1 MRILDRLGHH
11 LRLHLLERS
20 ILIVRAAVL
29 NGHTLFQE
37 LSLGATID
45 DIDMDAV
52 AEYAKLVGYGKSPLE
67 YLRENN
73 GFVTTN
79 KKAAIKREQSDARIS
94 SAEREQARPQVKG
107 EEDVS
112 VACILLFGKNPQ
124 KFFPRSRTRFIRY
137 EGVDEKVGAEMN
149 VIKDVIFEGTILNQ
163 VRKTIEDGL
172 EFLEK
177 ILGVMRQIE
186 NLQERCADIQKAQEV
201 IQKRL
206 DGYKD
211 MKVGLSPTDKAVLTK
226 LPELIYQQVNQNV
239 SEAADNV
246 KVAITKHAEST
257 LKSVDEACDMRI
269 KKAKKELGA
278 DKGIF
283 LS

>member
-1 MRILDRLGHH
+1 MSKKYDEIK
-11 LRLHLLERS
+11 
-20 ILIVRAAVL
+20 
-29 NGHTLFQE
+29 NLF
-37 LSLGATID
+37 D
-45 DIDMDAV
+45 DV
-52 AEYAKLVGYGKSPLE
+52 
-67 YLRENN
+67 
-73 GFVTTN
+73 
-79 KKAAIKREQSDARIS
+79 EQSSSENPVEDGTPQNEIS
-94 SAEREQARPQVKG
+94 PSSG
-107 EEDVS
+107 SSCD
-112 VACILLFGKNPQ
+112 
-124 KFFPRSRTRFIRY
+124 
-137 EGVDEKVGAEMN
+137 
-149 VIKDVIFEGTILNQ
+149 
-163 VRKTIEDGL
+163 DGL

-283 LS
+283 LSWPNFWAMITLTIYSATIAIFAAVYLCDWSRLWAEVWIPFTFLLSSAILIGIIVLLNKIEGRLPKY

>member
-1 MRILDRLGHH
+1 MSKKYDEIK
-11 LRLHLLERS
+11 
-20 ILIVRAAVL
+20 
-29 NGHTLFQE
+29 NLF
-37 LSLGATID
+37 D
-45 DIDMDAV
+45 DV
-52 AEYAKLVGYGKSPLE
+52 
-67 YLRENN
+67 
-73 GFVTTN
+73 
-79 KKAAIKREQSDARIS
+79 EQSS
-94 SAEREQARPQVKG
+94 SE
-107 EEDVS
+107 
-112 VACILLFGKNPQ
+112 NP
-124 KFFPRSRTRFIRY
+124 
-137 EGVDEKVGAEMN
+137 VGDGTQQNEMSPSSGSSC
-149 VIKDVIFEGTILNQ
+149 D
-163 VRKTIEDGL
+163 DGL

-186 NLQERCADIQKAQEV
+186 NLQGRCADIQRAQEV

-239 SEAADNV
+239 GEAADHV
-246 KVAITKHAEST
+246 KVAITKHTEST

-283 LS
+283 LSWPNFWAMITLTIYSATIAIFAAVYLCDWSRLWAEVWIPFTFLLSAAVLLGIIVLLNKIEGRLPKY

>member
-1 MRILDRLGHH
+1 MSKKYDEIK
-11 LRLHLLERS
+11 
-20 ILIVRAAVL
+20 
-29 NGHTLFQE
+29 NLF
-37 LSLGATID
+37 D
-45 DIDMDAV
+45 DV
-52 AEYAKLVGYGKSPLE
+52 
-67 YLRENN
+67 
-73 GFVTTN
+73 
-79 KKAAIKREQSDARIS
+79 EQSS
-94 SAEREQARPQVKG
+94 SE
-107 EEDVS
+107 
-112 VACILLFGKNPQ
+112 NP
-124 KFFPRSRTRFIRY
+124 
-137 EGVDEKVGAEMN
+137 V
-149 VIKDVIFEGTILNQ
+149 
-163 VRKTIEDGL
+163 EDGTPQNEISPSSGSSCDDGL
-172 EFLEK
+172 DFLEK

-239 SEAADNV
+239 GEAADHV
-246 KVAITKHAEST
+246 KVAITKHTEST

-283 LS
+283 LSWPNFWAMITLTIYSATIAIFAAVYLCDWSRLWAEVWIPFTFLLSSAILIGIIVLLNKIEGRLPKY

>member
-1 MRILDRLGHH
+1 MSKKYDEIK
-11 LRLHLLERS
+11 
-20 ILIVRAAVL
+20 
-29 NGHTLFQE
+29 NLF
-37 LSLGATID
+37 D
-45 DIDMDAV
+45 DV
-52 AEYAKLVGYGKSPLE
+52 
-67 YLRENN
+67 
-73 GFVTTN
+73 
-79 KKAAIKREQSDARIS
+79 EQSSSVNPVEDGTPQNEIS
-94 SAEREQARPQVKG
+94 PSSG
-107 EEDVS
+107 SSCD
-112 VACILLFGKNPQ
+112 
-124 KFFPRSRTRFIRY
+124 
-137 EGVDEKVGAEMN
+137 
-149 VIKDVIFEGTILNQ
+149 
-163 VRKTIEDGL
+163 DGL

-186 NLQERCADIQKAQEV
+186 NLQGRCADIQKAQEV

-239 SEAADNV
+239 GEAADNV

-283 LS
+283 LSWPNFWAMITLTIYSATIAIFAAVYLCDWSRLWAEVWIPFTFLLSSAILIGIIVLLNKIEGRLPKY

>member
-1 MRILDRLGHH
+1 MSKKYDEIK
-11 LRLHLLERS
+11 
-20 ILIVRAAVL
+20 
-29 NGHTLFQE
+29 NLF
-37 LSLGATID
+37 D
-45 DIDMDAV
+45 DV
-52 AEYAKLVGYGKSPLE
+52 
-67 YLRENN
+67 
-73 GFVTTN
+73 
-79 KKAAIKREQSDARIS
+79 EQSS
-94 SAEREQARPQVKG
+94 SENPV
-107 EEDVS
+107 ED
-112 VACILLFGKNPQ
+112 GTQQN
-124 KFFPRSRTRFIRY
+124 
-137 EGVDEKVGAEMN
+137 EMSPSSGSSSC
-149 VIKDVIFEGTILNQ
+149 D
-163 VRKTIEDGL
+163 DGL

-186 NLQERCADIQKAQEV
+186 NLQGRCADIQKAQEV

-239 SEAADNV
+239 GEAADNV
-246 KVAITKHAEST
+246 KVAITKHTEST

-283 LS
+283 LSWPNFWAMITLTIYSATIAIFAAVYLCDWSRLWAEVWIPFTFLLSSAILIGIIVLLNKIEGRLPKY

>member
-1 MRILDRLGHH
+1 MSKKYDEIK
-11 LRLHLLERS
+11 
-20 ILIVRAAVL
+20 
-29 NGHTLFQE
+29 NLF
-37 LSLGATID
+37 D
-45 DIDMDAV
+45 DV
-52 AEYAKLVGYGKSPLE
+52 
-67 YLRENN
+67 
-73 GFVTTN
+73 
-79 KKAAIKREQSDARIS
+79 EQSS
-94 SAEREQARPQVKG
+94 SENPV
-107 EEDVS
+107 ED
-112 VACILLFGKNPQ
+112 GTQQN
-124 KFFPRSRTRFIRY
+124 
-137 EGVDEKVGAEMN
+137 EMSPSSGSSC
-149 VIKDVIFEGTILNQ
+149 D
-163 VRKTIEDGL
+163 DGL

-186 NLQERCADIQKAQEV
+186 NLQGSCADIQRAQEV

-239 SEAADNV
+239 GEAADHV
-246 KVAITKHAEST
+246 KVAITKHTEST

-283 LS
+283 LSWPNFWAMITLTIYSATIAIFAAVYLCDWSRLWAEVWIPFTFLLSAAVLLGIIVLLNKIEGRLPKY

>member
-1 MRILDRLGHH
+1 MSKKYDEIK
-11 LRLHLLERS
+11 
-20 ILIVRAAVL
+20 
-29 NGHTLFQE
+29 NLF
-37 LSLGATID
+37 D
-45 DIDMDAV
+45 DV
-52 AEYAKLVGYGKSPLE
+52 
-67 YLRENN
+67 
-73 GFVTTN
+73 
-79 KKAAIKREQSDARIS
+79 EQSSSVNPVEDGTPQNEIS
-94 SAEREQARPQVKG
+94 PSSG
-107 EEDVS
+107 SSCD
-112 VACILLFGKNPQ
+112 
-124 KFFPRSRTRFIRY
+124 
-137 EGVDEKVGAEMN
+137 
-149 VIKDVIFEGTILNQ
+149 
-163 VRKTIEDGL
+163 DGL

-239 SEAADNV
+239 GEAADNV

-283 LS
+283 LSWPNFWAMITLTIYSATIAIFAAVYLCDWSRLWAEVWIPFTFLLSSAILIGIIVLLNKIEGRLPKY

>member
-1 MRILDRLGHH
+1 MSKKYDEIK
-11 LRLHLLERS
+11 
-20 ILIVRAAVL
+20 
-29 NGHTLFQE
+29 NLF
-37 LSLGATID
+37 D
-45 DIDMDAV
+45 DV
-52 AEYAKLVGYGKSPLE
+52 
-67 YLRENN
+67 
-73 GFVTTN
+73 
-79 KKAAIKREQSDARIS
+79 EQSS
-94 SAEREQARPQVKG
+94 SENPV
-107 EEDVS
+107 ED
-112 VACILLFGKNPQ
+112 GTQQN
-124 KFFPRSRTRFIRY
+124 
-137 EGVDEKVGAEMN
+137 EMSPSSGSSC
-149 VIKDVIFEGTILNQ
+149 D
-163 VRKTIEDGL
+163 DGL

-283 LS
+283 LSWPNFWAMITLTIYSATIAIFAAVYLCDWSRLWAEVWIPFTFLLSSAILIGIIVLLNKIEGRLPKY

>member
-1 MRILDRLGHH
+1 MSKKYDEIK
-11 LRLHLLERS
+11 
-20 ILIVRAAVL
+20 
-29 NGHTLFQE
+29 NLF
-37 LSLGATID
+37 D
-45 DIDMDAV
+45 DV
-52 AEYAKLVGYGKSPLE
+52 
-67 YLRENN
+67 
-73 GFVTTN
+73 
-79 KKAAIKREQSDARIS
+79 EQSS
-94 SAEREQARPQVKG
+94 SENPV
-107 EEDVS
+107 ED
-112 VACILLFGKNPQ
+112 GTQQN
-124 KFFPRSRTRFIRY
+124 
-137 EGVDEKVGAEMN
+137 EMSPSSGSSC
-149 VIKDVIFEGTILNQ
+149 D
-163 VRKTIEDGL
+163 DGL

-239 SEAADNV
+239 GEAADNV

-283 LS
+283 LSWPNFWAMITLTIYSATIAIFAAVYLCDWSRLWAEVWIPFTFLLSAAVLLGIIVLLNKIEGRLPKY

>member
-1 MRILDRLGHH
+1 MSKKYDEIK
-11 LRLHLLERS
+11 
-20 ILIVRAAVL
+20 
-29 NGHTLFQE
+29 NLF
-37 LSLGATID
+37 D
-45 DIDMDAV
+45 DV
-52 AEYAKLVGYGKSPLE
+52 
-67 YLRENN
+67 
-73 GFVTTN
+73 
-79 KKAAIKREQSDARIS
+79 EQSS
-94 SAEREQARPQVKG
+94 SENPV
-107 EEDVS
+107 ED
-112 VACILLFGKNPQ
+112 GTQQN
-124 KFFPRSRTRFIRY
+124 
-137 EGVDEKVGAEMN
+137 EMSPSSGSSC
-149 VIKDVIFEGTILNQ
+149 D
-163 VRKTIEDGL
+163 DGL

-211 MKVGLSPTDKAVLTK
+211 MKVSLSPTDKAVLTK

-239 SEAADNV
+239 GEAADHV
-246 KVAITKHAEST
+246 KVAITKHTEST

-283 LS
+283 LSWPNLWAMITLTIYSATIAIFAAVYLCDWSRLWAEVWIPFTFLLSSAFFLVVLVWTNKIDFRIPKF

>member
-1 MRILDRLGHH
+1 MKKKY
-11 LRLHLLERS
+11 
-20 ILIVRAAVL
+20 
-29 NGHTLFQE
+29 
-37 LSLGATID
+37 D
-45 DIDMDAV
+45 DIKNLFDDV
-52 AEYAKLVGYGKSPLE
+52 
-67 YLRENN
+67 
-73 GFVTTN
+73 
-79 KKAAIKREQSDARIS
+79 EQSS
-94 SAEREQARPQVKG
+94 SEKLA
-107 EEDVS
+107 EDV
-112 VACILLFGKNPQ
+112 
-124 KFFPRSRTRFIRY
+124 TRQN
-137 EGVDEKVGAEMN
+137 EMSPTSGSN
-149 VIKDVIFEGTILNQ
+149 G
-163 VRKTIEDGL
+163 DGL

-186 NLQERCADIQKAQEV
+186 NLQERCTDIQKEQKA

-239 SEAADNV
+239 GEAADHV
-246 KVAITKHAEST
+246 KVAITKHTEST

-283 LS
+283 LSWPNFWAMITLTIYSATIAIFAAVYLCDWSRLWAEVWIPFTFLLSAAVLLGIIVLLNKIEGRLPKY

>member
-1 MRILDRLGHH
+1 MSKKYDEIK
-11 LRLHLLERS
+11 
-20 ILIVRAAVL
+20 
-29 NGHTLFQE
+29 NLF
-37 LSLGATID
+37 D
-45 DIDMDAV
+45 DV
-52 AEYAKLVGYGKSPLE
+52 
-67 YLRENN
+67 
-73 GFVTTN
+73 
-79 KKAAIKREQSDARIS
+79 EQSSSVNPVEDGTPQNEIS
-94 SAEREQARPQVKG
+94 PSSG
-107 EEDVS
+107 SSCD
-112 VACILLFGKNPQ
+112 
-124 KFFPRSRTRFIRY
+124 
-137 EGVDEKVGAEMN
+137 
-149 VIKDVIFEGTILNQ
+149 
-163 VRKTIEDGL
+163 DGL

-239 SEAADNV
+239 GEAADYV
-246 KVAITKHAEST
+246 KVAITKHTEST

-283 LS
+283 LSWPNFWAMITLTIYSATIAIFAAVYLCDWSRLWAEVWIPFTFLLSSAILIGIIVLLNKIEGRLPKY

>member
-1 MRILDRLGHH
+1 MSKKYDEIK
-11 LRLHLLERS
+11 
-20 ILIVRAAVL
+20 
-29 NGHTLFQE
+29 NLF
-37 LSLGATID
+37 D
-45 DIDMDAV
+45 DV
-52 AEYAKLVGYGKSPLE
+52 
-67 YLRENN
+67 
-73 GFVTTN
+73 
-79 KKAAIKREQSDARIS
+79 EQSS
-94 SAEREQARPQVKG
+94 SENPV
-107 EEDVS
+107 ED
-112 VACILLFGKNPQ
+112 GTQQN
-124 KFFPRSRTRFIRY
+124 
-137 EGVDEKVGAEMN
+137 EMSPSSGSSC
-149 VIKDVIFEGTILNQ
+149 D
-163 VRKTIEDGL
+163 DGL

-186 NLQERCADIQKAQEV
+186 NLQGRCADIQRAQEV

-239 SEAADNV
+239 GEAADHV
-246 KVAITKHAEST
+246 KVAITKHTEST

-283 LS
+283 LSWPNFWAMITLTIYSATIAIFAAVYLCDWSRLWAEVWIPFTFLLSSAILLGIIVLLNKIEGRLPKY

>member
-1 MRILDRLGHH
+1 MSKKYDEIK
-11 LRLHLLERS
+11 
-20 ILIVRAAVL
+20 
-29 NGHTLFQE
+29 NLF
-37 LSLGATID
+37 D
-45 DIDMDAV
+45 DV
-52 AEYAKLVGYGKSPLE
+52 
-67 YLRENN
+67 
-73 GFVTTN
+73 
-79 KKAAIKREQSDARIS
+79 EQSSSVNPVEDGTPQNEIS
-94 SAEREQARPQVKG
+94 PSSG
-107 EEDVS
+107 SSCD
-112 VACILLFGKNPQ
+112 
-124 KFFPRSRTRFIRY
+124 
-137 EGVDEKVGAEMN
+137 
-149 VIKDVIFEGTILNQ
+149 
-163 VRKTIEDGL
+163 DGL

-239 SEAADNV
+239 GEAADHV
-246 KVAITKHAEST
+246 KVAITKHTEST

-283 LS
+283 LSWPNFWAMITLTIYSATIAIFAAVYLCDWSRLWAEVWIPFTFLLSSAILIGIIVLLNKIEGRLPKY

>member
-1 MRILDRLGHH
+1 MSKKYDEIK
-11 LRLHLLERS
+11 
-20 ILIVRAAVL
+20 
-29 NGHTLFQE
+29 NLF
-37 LSLGATID
+37 D
-45 DIDMDAV
+45 DV
-52 AEYAKLVGYGKSPLE
+52 
-67 YLRENN
+67 
-73 GFVTTN
+73 
-79 KKAAIKREQSDARIS
+79 EQSS
-94 SAEREQARPQVKG
+94 SENPV
-107 EEDVS
+107 ED
-112 VACILLFGKNPQ
+112 GTQQN
-124 KFFPRSRTRFIRY
+124 
-137 EGVDEKVGAEMN
+137 EMSPSSGSN
-149 VIKDVIFEGTILNQ
+149 CD
-163 VRKTIEDGL
+163 DGL

-211 MKVGLSPTDKAVLTK
+211 MKVGLSPPDKAVLTK

-239 SEAADNV
+239 GEAADHV
-246 KVAITKHAEST
+246 KVAITKHTEST

-283 LS
+283 LSWPNFWAMITLTIYSATIAIFAAV